1 MRATSI
7 SASRRVV
14 CHHQSRN
21 GRDGAA
27 DGDEPEIVDA
37 RREHEEAVDLP
48 LVLRERPHRV
58 RREHDAVHGGEIG
71 DRLERVEDLDVGVE
85 VDDLARTAIEQEAK
99 QQRLDR
105 GRELGDVVD
114 ARQSPNLNRVQAE
127 VGEPQPAD
135 RRRDRAGRKTAALII
150 DEQDCE
156 PPARVVR
163 QKRIGEHLRER
174 KVVTRYDCARVQHG

>member
-21 GRDGAA
+21 GRERAA
-27 DGDEPEIVDA
+27 DGDEPEVVDPG
-37 RREHEEAVDLP
+37 REHEEAVDLP

-58 RREHDAVHGGEIG
+58 RREHDAVLGGEIG
-71 DRLERVEDLDVGVE
+71 DRLERVEDPDVGVE
-85 VDDLARTAIEQEAK
+85 IDDLARTAVEQAAK

-114 ARQSPNLNRVQAE
+114 ARQSPNLGRVEAE
-127 VGEPQPAD
+127 VAEPQPAD
-135 RRRDRAGRKTAALII
+135 RRRDRAGRKPPPLVI

-156 PPARVVR
+156 PPVR
-163 QKRIGEHLRER
+163 DGAPETNRRAPSRTESSYTL
-174 KVVTRYDCARVQHG
+174 